1 MRRLGVG
8 RRYWLMVGRA
18 GFIRPARPGATDAD
32 VTAHLGVRMPREP
45 VFAGLF
51 IVTKINFIKFC

>member
-1 MRRLGVG
+1 
-8 RRYWLMVGRA
+8 MVGRA